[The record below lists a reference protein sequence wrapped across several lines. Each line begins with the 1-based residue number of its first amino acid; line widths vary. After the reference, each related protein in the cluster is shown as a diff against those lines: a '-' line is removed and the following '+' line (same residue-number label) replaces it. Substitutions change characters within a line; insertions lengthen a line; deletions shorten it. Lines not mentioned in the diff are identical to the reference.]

1 MDNKLLLVNGI
12 SLLYRESQLVGAERS
27 TTLVRHIVSSVKL
40 PEISI
45 GIDHDRDILDG
56 LKTTAFSMCSDA
68 ADQTYVADELLQ
80 RLRVNCGEDERL
92 FDIFVA
98 AIAPELSESDLK
110 HRCINL
116 RRDLNN
122 HFRDE
127 ELGKILKK
135 GWMKYQ
141 FNRHEITD
149 MQAFVA
155 EYSAELEPYRQD
167 HAVRDPAVVSAVSFD
182 DPGAVQTVYEDVK
195 KMDSGES
202 ILQTGYQGIN
212 RMLRGGFRPGDQ
224 VVIGALQHNY
234 KTGFSL
240 TLFKQLALYNKPVR
254 RDPNK
259 KPLLMR
265 ISFEDDIV
273 LNFQFLYSSL
283 KENETGEPVTDLEAI
298 DAAEMTAYVRERMM
312 ANGWHIHMMRV
323 NPSLWSYQKICDEV
337 LKMEAQGFE
346 VHVLMLDY
354 LALVPTTGCTQ
365 GALGQDVRDMY
376 RRMRNFTNPRK
387 IITIT
392 PHQLSTE
399 AKMLIREGRQEF
411 VKEVANKGYYDKC
424 KTIDQEVDI
433 EIYIHKEVSNGDA
446 YLTYQRGKHRLP
458 GVTPQ
463 ADLYGVLPFTPI
475 GGILDDIGKA
485 DTTRRKVGGGP
496 IGSGQEVPFWEIDAV
511 PMKKAA

>member
-12 SLLYRESQLVGAERS
+12 TLLYRQSQLPGSEKS
-27 TTLVRHIVSSVKL
+27 SDLVRQIIASVKL

-45 GIDHDRDILDG
+45 GIDHDRDIMSG
-56 LKTTAFSMCSDA
+56 LKTTALALCNDPV
-68 ADQTYVADELLQ
+68 DQTYLADDLLQ
-80 RLRVNCGEDERL
+80 RLKVNCGEDERL
-92 FDIFVA
+92 FDTFVS
-98 AIAPELSESDLK
+98 AIAPELTESDLK
-110 HRCINL
+110 HRVINL
-116 RRDLNN
+116 RRELNN

-127 ELGKILKK
+127 QLGQILKK
-135 GWMKYQ
+135 GWLKYQ

-155 EYSAELEPYRQD
+155 EYTAELEPYRQD
-167 HAVRDPAVVSAVSFD
+167 HAVHDPAVVSAVSFD
-182 DPGAVQTVYEDVK
+182 DASAVQAVYEDVK
-195 KMDSGES
+195 KLDSGES
-202 ILQTGYQGIN
+202 IMQTGYQGIN

-224 VVIGALQHNY
+224 CVIGALQHNY

-240 TLFKQLALYNKPVR
+240 TLFKQLALYNKPVL
-254 RDPNK
+254 RDPTK
-259 KPLLMR
+259 KPMLIR

-273 LNFQFLYSSL
+273 LNFQFLYASL
-283 KENETGEPVTDLEAI
+283 KENETGQPVTNLDEI
-298 DAAEMTAYVRERMM
+298 DAAEITAYVREKMM
-312 ANGWHIHMMRV
+312 VNGWHIHMMRV
-323 NPSLWSYQKICDEV
+323 NPSLWSYQKICDEI

-354 LALVPTTGCTQ
+354 LALVPTTGCTV

-392 PHQLSTE
+392 PHQLSTD

-424 KTIDQEVDI
+424 KTVDNEVDI
-433 EIYIHKEVSNGDA
+433 EIYIHIEKSNNEA

-463 ADLYGVLPFTPI
+463 ADLYGVLPFTPL
-475 GGILDDIGKA
+475 GGIMDDVGKA

-496 IGSGQEVPFWEIDAV
+496 IGSSNETPFWEVDDV
-511 PMKKAA
+511 PMRKAA